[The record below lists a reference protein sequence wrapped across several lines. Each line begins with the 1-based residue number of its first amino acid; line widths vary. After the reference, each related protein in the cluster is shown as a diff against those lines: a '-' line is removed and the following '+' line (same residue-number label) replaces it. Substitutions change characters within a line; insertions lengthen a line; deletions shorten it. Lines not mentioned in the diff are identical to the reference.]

1 MIFRQGTPSVFIRDP
16 LPGPVQNTGF
26 YYIMNDL
33 TSRLLVYG
41 DLGDNSI
48 LKQLSLAFDTWDKG
62 TCDAHMKPH
71 IVRSIYDQIKRLL
84 DLATDYGFNRNLWQ
98 DYLTFVLMTN
108 ENSFSLVTERGTKQ
122 HGSIDLLVKAD
133 FEIFRQLFHYDF
145 SGIEED
151 LGIDCF
157 SIITDYHAIDNKK
170 QRYNKSVSDMVRG
183 LSDRLSKAAD
193 ADAFYDIITDQYL
206 HYGVGMIGLNA
217 AFRVRPLS
225 CDEASGSTASFE
237 QSIFSNADDVALVPI
252 YNLDR
257 RMLSDLVGYEQQK
270 EELRR
275 NTEAFLDGKASNNI
289 LLYGDAGT
297 GKSSSVKALI
307 SEYYDRGLRMIEIY
321 KHQFRDLSAVI
332 ARIKNRNFRFIIF
345 IDDLS
350 FEENEVEY
358 KFLKAVI
365 EGGVENWPENVVI
378 YATSNRRHLIRETWN
393 DRTDMEHN
401 EDIHRSDTVE
411 EKLSLSARFGV
422 RIFYP
427 APRHAEFQNI
437 VLSLARRK
445 GLDPAEWP
453 DERILQGAI
462 SWERRAG
469 GPTGRVAEQYITYIL
484 SEKERSYG
492 Q

>member
-1 MIFRQGTPSVFIRDP
+1 
-16 LPGPVQNTGF
+16 
-26 YYIMNDL
+26 MNKL
-33 TSRLLVYG
+33 ISRLLVYG
-41 DLGDNSI
+41 DLGENSI
-48 LKQLSLAFDTWDKG
+48 LKRLSSCFADWEEDPVSQKDRIIRG
-62 TCDAHMKPH
+62 
-71 IVRSIYDQIKRLL
+71 IYDQIKRLL

-108 ENSFSLVTERGTKQ
+108 ENSFSLVTERGKKQ

-145 SGIEED
+145 TPIEQD
-151 LGIDCF
+151 LGINCF
-157 SIITDYHAIDNKK
+157 SVITDYHAIDKKK
-170 QRYNKSVSDMVRG
+170 QRYNKSDRDMVRRMSEP
-183 LSDRLSKAAD
+183 LSEAEDD
-193 ADAFYDIITDQYL
+193 DAFYDIITTQYL
-206 HYGVGMIGLNA
+206 QYGVGMIGLNA
-217 AFRVRPLS
+217 AFRVRSLHSLS
-225 CDEASGSTASFE
+225 IGGDLGNAAASGPVYSAESSESTE
-237 QSIFSNADDVALVPI
+237 QGIFRNAEDVALIPI

-257 RMLSDLVGYEQQK
+257 RLLSDLVGYEQQK
-270 EELRR
+270 AELRR
-275 NTEAFLDGKASNNI
+275 NTESFLKGLASNNV

-307 SEYYDRGLRMIEIY
+307 SEYYDQGLRMIEIY
-321 KHQFRDLSAVI
+321 KHQFRDLSSVI
-332 ARIKNRNFRFIIF
+332 AKIKNRNFRFIIF

-393 DRTDMEHN
+393 DRTDMEHDQ
-401 EDIHRSDTVE
+401 DIHRSDTVE

-427 APRHAEFQNI
+427 APRHAEFQNM
-437 VLSLARRK
+437 VLAIARRR
-445 GLDPAEWP
+445 GLDPIEWP
-453 DERILQGAI
+453 DERLLHDAVA
-462 SWERRAG
+462 WERRAG

-484 SEKERSYG
+484 NEIPESQKNIYTQET
-492 Q
+492 